1 MNYSCSTTIDYD
13 SYLIIVIVIIIMIN
27 IIVAVV
33 IVIIIVVIIAI
44 ITFITKKRVMNKW
57 LLFLMSIRR
66 KGITT
71 KAYSQSMNIFQTS
84 LKTFG
89 YSVINDAIETDKST
103 YSTALPG

>member
-57 LLFLMSIRR
+57 VLFLMSIRR
-66 KGITT
+66 KGVTT
-71 KAYSQSMNIFQTS
+71 KAYSQ
-84 LKTFG
+84 
-89 YSVINDAIETDKST
+89 
-103 YSTALPG
+103 P